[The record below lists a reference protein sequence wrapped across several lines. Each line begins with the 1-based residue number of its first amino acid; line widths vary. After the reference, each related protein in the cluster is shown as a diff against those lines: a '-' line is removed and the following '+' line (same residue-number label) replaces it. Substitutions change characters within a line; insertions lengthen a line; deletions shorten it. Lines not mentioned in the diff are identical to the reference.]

1 MNRLNILSR
10 ANSLK
15 VIAISAWSWV
25 VGYAL
30 PTLAQ
35 KQPQGQV
42 VAAEIKGMPTHENSS
57 FLEAVFTGIN
67 YITAIALAGVLI
79 FGLIWLLQR
88 RNVVDDTEGDEATTA
103 ESGTTSSD
111 ATTDSTGTPSA
122 EATKEAT
129 AGDDAKA
136 ASSEEVKEDDKA
148 KAEDKPAE

>member
-15 VIAISAWSWV
+15 VVAISAWSWV

-103 ESGTTSSD
+103 DSETPSA
-111 ATTDSTGTPSA
+111 ATTDSTVTPSA

-129 AGDDAKA
+129 AEDDAKA

>member
-15 VIAISAWSWV
+15 VVAISAWSWV

-103 ESGTTSSD
+103 DSETSSA
-111 ATTDSTGTPSA
+111 ATTDSTVTPSA

-129 AGDDAKA
+129 AEDDAKA

>member
-1 MNRLNILSR
+1 MNRPTILSR
-10 ANSLK
+10 AKSLK
-15 VIAISAWSWV
+15 VVAIAAWSWV

-88 RNVVDDTEGDEATTA
+88 RNVVDDTEGNEATAAGQGATSDATADSTAAPSSEAKQEATT
-103 ESGTTSSD
+103 ET
-111 ATTDSTGTPSA
+111 
-122 EATKEAT
+122 E
-129 AGDDAKA
+129 KA
-136 ASSEEVKEDDKA
+136 AESSEEVKEDDKA
-148 KAEDKPAE
+148 KADEKPAE

>member
-30 PTLAQ
+30 PALAQ

-103 ESGTTSSD
+103 ESETSSD
-111 ATTDSTGTPSA
+111 ATTDSTVTPSA

-129 AGDDAKA
+129 AETVAKA